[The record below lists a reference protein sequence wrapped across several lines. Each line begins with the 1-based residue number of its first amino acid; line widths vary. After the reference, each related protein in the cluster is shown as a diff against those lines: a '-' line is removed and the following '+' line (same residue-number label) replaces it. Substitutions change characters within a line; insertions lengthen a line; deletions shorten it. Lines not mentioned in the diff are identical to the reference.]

1 MHLMQIESLKVFCDL
16 AETES
21 FTKAAQINGVTQ
33 SAVSQQIS
41 SLERLFKSLLIERS
55 KKRFRLTSEGQVL
68 YDYSKQIIQTYESLH
83 SKLQELK
90 DIISG
95 TIRVATIYSIGL
107 HDLPPYV
114 KKFMRSYPTVNV
126 HVEYRRAN
134 QVYEDVLGNVV
145 DMGLVAYPT
154 KDAKLEIIPLRKDV
168 LVLICHPHHPFAK
181 LKNIKLKQLVG
192 QKFVGFEPDI
202 PTRKALDKILREY
215 GVSVNNVMEFDNIET
230 VKRAVEI
237 DAGVSIVPQGTVTQE
252 ITKQTLAAVTLEDG
266 SFYPSARRPLQKEQG
281 AVAGDETV
289 PRAPQRRALNRDLN
303 STRAAPNAAR
313 FFISCSPDVR
323 KFIKSIRAQRD
334 VKWFAARAAAAGIL
348 LIAEAV
354 AVPARIEAEVF
365 EHLQIPCDGLV

>member
-1 MHLMQIESLKVFCDL
+1 MQIESLKVFCDL

-68 YDYSKQIIQTYESLH
+68 YNYSKQIIQTYESLH
-83 SKLQELK
+83 SQLQELK

-114 KKFMRSYPTVNV
+114 KKFMKSYPTVNI

-154 KDAKLEIIPLRKDV
+154 KDAKLELIPLHKDP

-181 LKNIKLKQLVG
+181 HKNIKLKMLVG

-202 PTRKALDKILREY
+202 PTRKALDKILREH

-237 DAGVSIVPQGTVTQE
+237 DAGISIVPQGTITQE
-252 ITKQTLAAVTLEDG
+252 VNKQTLAAVPLEDG
-266 SFYPSARRPLQKEQG
+266 SFYRPLAAFYKKNKVLSPAMKQFLALLKEG
-281 AVAGDETV
+281 
-289 PRAPQRRALNRDLN
+289 R
-303 STRAAPNAAR
+303 
-313 FFISCSPDVR
+313 
-323 KFIKSIRAQRD
+323 
-334 VKWFAARAAAAGIL
+334 
-348 LIAEAV
+348 
-354 AVPARIEAEVF
+354 
-365 EHLQIPCDGLV
+365 